1 MFSIVGILV
10 VFGCVITGFL
20 MEKGKLAVLIQPS
33 ELVTIGGAAI
43 GTVLTAN
50 PIHIL
55 KKTIS
60 SVLGVLKG
68 SPYTKKRYTETLKM
82 MFDVLSKARKEGSV
96 AIEADVED
104 PDKSQ
109 IFAKYPGFLKD
120 HHARDF
126 VCDTLRMGI
135 TGGVSAFDVD
145 QVMQQMENIA
155 EVGRGIAVAFV
166 ATIYGVGAAN
176 LFLLPCA
183 GRIRVL
189 NSRRQALREMIV
201 EGTAGIA
208 ESLGAG
214 AVEQRLRPFVYV
226 GPVSAK
232 QRPSLVTR

>member
-1 MFSIVGILV
+1 M
-10 VFGCVITGFL
+10 
-20 MEKGKLAVLIQPS
+20 
-33 ELVTIGGAAI
+33 
-43 GTVLTAN
+43 
-50 PIHIL
+50 
-55 KKTIS
+55 
-60 SVLGVLKG
+60 
-68 SPYTKKRYTETLKM
+68 
-82 MFDVLSKARKEGSV
+82 
-96 AIEADVED
+96 
-104 PDKSQ
+104 
-109 IFAKYPGFLKD
+109 
-120 HHARDF
+120 
-126 VCDTLRMGI
+126 
-135 TGGVSAFDVD
+135 AFDVD

-208 ESLGAG
+208 ESLSAG

-226 GPVSAK
+226 GPASAK